1 MQPAP
6 PPKIAID
13 KAARRLTLE
22 VGGAPQRRY
31 AIAIGRNT
39 GAHKS
44 IEGDEATPLGEYYVC
59 AKNPRS
65 KFFLSL
71 CVSYPNAADA
81 ERGLRA
87 GLITAEEHAEILAAN
102 RERRMPPQHS
112 AWEARSTCT
121 ARRPAR
127 RGRHARLHRAQQ
139 CGHPGTVRPGAAR
152 RRGLDPAMN
161 RRKSAPLIYAVSET
175 AATIELPG
183 AVDIAAQRR
192 IWWLA
197 DRFRSYPGAREVV
210 PGMLNLTVDL
220 DPEAA
225 AVETLQR
232 DLEAAW
238 NESGTAVPS
247 SRRMRFRSTMAVPP
261 VRT

>member
-102 RERRMPPQHS
+102 RERRMPPQHTRLGGEIYLHG
-112 AWEARSTCT
+112 EA
-121 ARRPAR
+121 
-127 RGRHARLHRAQQ
+127 
-139 CGHPGTVRPGAAR
+139 PGAGAAGT
-152 RRGLDPAMN
+152 RGCIALSNADIQELFDLV
-161 RRKSAPLIYAVSET
+161 PLGAAVS
-175 AATIELPG
+175 IRP
-183 AVDIAAQRR
+183 
-192 IWWLA
+192 
-197 DRFRSYPGAREVV
+197 
-210 PGMLNLTVDL
+210 
-220 DPEAA
+220 
-225 AVETLQR
+225 
-232 DLEAAW
+232 
-238 NESGTAVPS
+238 
-247 SRRMRFRSTMAVPP
+247 
-261 VRT
+261 